1 VEELLNYAY
10 VGRTGRGNQKV
21 RSQPNNFLGN
31 GGEGQASAMLVRTPL
46 KEGEKG
52 HMKRKHWLK
61 LGRCEEVGVKRTL
74 ENRIVFC
81 ANCDANRTLSVS
93 SSGILTCSSCSSEN
107 WMYLSAPLIANFRA
121 YDERKV
127 QERIAVDRYIDNL
140 EREAFFTPNNAF
152 V

>member
-1 VEELLNYAY
+1 
-10 VGRTGRGNQKV
+10 
-21 RSQPNNFLGN
+21 
-31 GGEGQASAMLVRTPL
+31 
-46 KEGEKG
+46 
-52 HMKRKHWLK
+52 MKRKNWLK
-61 LGRCEEVGVKRTL
+61 LGRYQEVGVKRTL

-93 SSGILTCSSCSSEN
+93 SAGILTCSSCSSEN
-107 WMYLSAPLIANFRA
+107 WMYLSVPLITNFKE

-127 QERIAVDRYIDNL
+127 RERIAVDRYIDTL

>member
-1 VEELLNYAY
+1 
-10 VGRTGRGNQKV
+10 
-21 RSQPNNFLGN
+21 
-31 GGEGQASAMLVRTPL
+31 
-46 KEGEKG
+46 
-52 HMKRKHWLK
+52 MKRKNWLK
-61 LGRCEEVGVKRTL
+61 LGRCKEVGVKRTL

-107 WMYLSAPLIANFRA
+107 WMYLSVPLIANFRE

-127 QERIAVDRYIDNL
+127 QERIAVDRYVDKL

>member
-1 VEELLNYAY
+1 
-10 VGRTGRGNQKV
+10 
-21 RSQPNNFLGN
+21 
-31 GGEGQASAMLVRTPL
+31 
-46 KEGEKG
+46 
-52 HMKRKHWLK
+52 MKRKNWLK
-61 LGRCEEVGVKRTL
+61 RGRCEEVGVKRTL

-107 WMYLSAPLIANFRA
+107 WMYLSAPLIANFRE

-127 QERIAVDRYIDNL
+127 QERIAVDRYVDKL